1 MSTDPVVP
9 ASFEPP
15 KQEESRNWVPMIVG
29 LVLVILVV
37 AGIAIVGRNN
47 AKNANAPDPYASKL
61 QMGDIKLSAA
71 ENFMGSK
78 VTYMDFDLTN
88 TGDKTLVGGQ
98 IEATFKNTM
107 GEVVGQEPLPMN
119 ILVQNQLGGYPD
131 LTSLSMSPI
140 APGQTKTIRLTL
152 EHVSSD
158 WNQSYPDIR
167 FLNLRIK

>member
-9 ASFEPP
+9 TSFEPP

-29 LVLVILVV
+29 LVLVVLVV
-37 AGIAIVGRNN
+37 AGIAIVGRNSAN
-47 AKNANAPDPYASKL
+47 NANAADPYANKL

-71 ENFMGSK
+71 DNFVGAT
-78 VTYMDFDLTN
+78 VTYMDFTLTN
-88 TGDKTLVGGQ
+88 TGDKTLAGGQ
-98 IEATFKNTM
+98 VEAQFKNTM
-107 GEVVGQEPLPMN
+107 GEVVQKETLPLN
-119 ILVQNQLGGYPD
+119 VLTQNQLGGYPD

-140 APGQTKTIRLTL
+140 GPGQSKMIRLTL

-167 FLNLRIK
+167 FLNLRLK

>member
-9 ASFEPP
+9 TSFEPP
-15 KQEESRNWVPMIVG
+15 KREESRNWVPMIVG

-47 AKNANAPDPYASKL
+47 ANNANAADPYASKL

-71 ENFMGSK
+71 DNFVGAT
-78 VTYMDFDLTN
+78 VTYMDFSLTN
-88 TGDKTLVGGQ
+88 TGDKTLAGGQ
-98 IEATFKNTM
+98 VEAQFKNTM
-107 GEVVGQEPLPMN
+107 GEVVQKEMLPLN
-119 ILVQNQLGGYPD
+119 VLTQNQLGGYPD

-140 APGQTKTIRLTL
+140 GPGQSKTIRLTL

-167 FLNLRIK
+167 FVNLRLK

>member
-15 KQEESRNWVPMIVG
+15 KQEDSRNWIPMIVG

-37 AGIAIVGRNN
+37 AGIAIVGRNSGN
-47 AKNANAPDPYASKL
+47 TGNTADPYAAKL

-71 ENFMGSK
+71 DNFVGST
-78 VTYMDFDLTN
+78 VTYMDFSLTN
-88 TGDKTLVGGQ
+88 TGDKTLAGGQ
-98 IEATFKNTM
+98 VEALFKNTM
-107 GEVVGQEPLPMN
+107 GETVQKETLPLN
-119 ILVQNQLGGYPD
+119 VLTSNQLGGYPD

-158 WNQSYPDIR
+158 WNQSYPDVKFI
-167 FLNLRIK
+167 NLRLK